1 VAALILI
8 GASPVAMFLVAMCW
22 SSMLGWLSK
31 TEAASGQAD
40 DRSHQISQQWLL
52 PSRGDLGLMPG
63 ADCVSDKGSV

>member
-1 VAALILI
+1 V
-8 GASPVAMFLVAMCW
+8 LVEHVG
-22 SSMLGWLSK
+22 LVVE